1 MRVII
6 VEDDEWVGI
15 GSISRPSGCGVKGHV
30 ARDESAFTQLD
41 NIEYFQPFINLGAA
55 EAPPL
60 RQSPFPVPSATV
72 KGKAAALE
80 RINTTY
86 QDAITR
92 IMAGYPENEIISW
105 PKQEAE
111 ARAWLSNANASTPWI
126 DAASASR
133 GITKVD
139 LVDKIMAHVALFY
152 PLHGEFTG
160 KRQKLRDRIAA
171 LGESPAQQQL
181 DAIQW

>member
-15 GSISRPSGCGVKGHV
+15 GSISRPGSCGVKGHG

-41 NIEYFQPFINLGAA
+41 NIEYFQPFINIGAA

-60 RQSPFPVPSATV
+60 RQPTSSASS
-72 KGKAAALE
+72 GKAAALE
-80 RINTTY
+80 RINAAY

-105 PKQEAE
+105 PNQEAE
-111 ARAWLSNANASTPWI
+111 ARAWLLNACTPTPWI
-126 DAASASR
+126 DAAAASR
-133 GITKVD
+133 GITKAN
-139 LVDKIMAHVALFY
+139 LVDKIMAHAALFN
-152 PLHGEFTG
+152 PLHGELTG

-171 LGESPAQQQL
+171 LGEHPAQQQL

>member
-6 VEDDEWVGI
+6 VEDDEWG
-15 GSISRPSGCGVKGHV
+15 GTGGISRLSGCGVKGHV

-41 NIEYFQPFINLGAA
+41 NIEFQPFINLGAA
-55 EAPPL
+55 EALPL
-60 RQSPFPVPSATV
+60 PQFTPSASS
-72 KGKAAALE
+72 GKVAALE
-80 RINTTY
+80 RINAAY

-105 PKQEAE
+105 PNQEAE
-111 ARAWLSNANASTPWI
+111 ARAWLLNACTPTPWI
-126 DAASASR
+126 DAAAASR
-133 GITKVD
+133 GITKAN
-139 LVDKIMAHVALFY
+139 LVDKIMAHAALFN
-152 PLHGEFTG
+152 PLHGELTG

-171 LGESPAQQQL
+171 LGEHPAQQQL

>member
-6 VEDDEWVGI
+6 VEDDEWG
-15 GSISRPSGCGVKGHV
+15 GTGGISRPSGCGVKGHV

-41 NIEYFQPFINLGAA
+41 NIEFQPFINLGAA

-60 RQSPFPVPSATV
+60 RQPTSSASS
-72 KGKAAALE
+72 GKAAALE
-80 RINTTY
+80 RINAAY

-105 PKQEAE
+105 PNQEAE
-111 ARAWLSNANASTPWI
+111 ARAWLLNACTPTPWI
-126 DAASASR
+126 DAAAASR
-133 GITKVD
+133 GITKAN
-139 LVDKIMAHVALFY
+139 LVDKIMAHAALFN
-152 PLHGEFTG
+152 PLHGELTG

-171 LGESPAQQQL
+171 LGEHPAQQQL